1 MMNITRM
8 GQGPVFARAAA
19 ALLLGTALSVLPLA
33 AQAQDSTETPAATE
47 APAEAPADAPAAEAP
62 AAEAPAADAP
72 AAGTEVSPMD
82 VVATVGD
89 ETITEADLAF
99 AAEDLQD
106 NLAQVPPQERRAFL
120 VSVLVDMKIM
130 AKAARDAGMDQTELF
145 KRRVQYMED
154 SALRRSFFAEK
165 IADGI
170 NEATL
175 QAAYDKFVADFEPV
189 EEVHARHILV
199 ETEEEAKQVEAD
211 LESGKPFEMVAME
224 KTIDPS
230 GKQTGGDLG
239 FFSKGMMVPAFEEVA
254 FTLEPGE
261 VSAPVES
268 QFGWHIIKLEEKRM
282 TTPPPIE
289 QLAPQLGQQ
298 AMYDAYDATITGLRD
313 STEISIPDAELAAGV
328 KRQTEGEAAPAN

>member
-1 MMNITRM
+1 MINTTRM
-8 GQGPVFARAAA
+8 GKGPVFARAAA

-47 APAEAPADAPAAEAP
+47 APAEAPA
-62 AAEAPAADAP
+62 ADAP
-72 AAGTEVSPMD
+72 AAAPEVSPMD
-82 VVATVGD
+82 VVATVGGED
-89 ETITEADLAF
+89 ITEADLAF

-120 VSVLVDMKIM
+120 VSVLIDMKIM
-130 AKAARDAGMDQTELF
+130 AKAARDAEMDQTELF
-145 KRRVQYMED
+145 QRRVQYMED

-165 IADGI
+165 IANGI

-175 QAAYDKFVADFEPV
+175 QAAYEKFVADFEPV
-189 EEVHARHILV
+189 EEVRARHILV

-211 LESGKPFEMVAME
+211 LAGGKPFEMVAME

-239 FFSKGMMVPAFEEVA
+239 FFSKGMMVPEFEAVA
-254 FTLEPGE
+254 FTLEPGA
-261 VSAPVES
+261 VSEPVQS

-282 TTPPPIE
+282 TTPPPID
-289 QLAPQLGQQ
+289 QLASQLGQQ
-298 AMYDAYDATITGLRD
+298 AMYDAYDAAISGLRS
-313 STEISIPDAELAAGV
+313 STEISIPDADLAAGV
-328 KRQTEGEAAPAN
+328 KRQTEGEAASAN